1 VRSLVDLLGS
11 PDGPAFLEE
20 RGVLLSEEAFIDL
33 IRPPAR
39 DGLHD
44 VVDLGRGYPVYSAH
58 QLQCDYALSVT
69 AKLRTLGDVGGHGG
83 VAPLAVWLDMDRTG
97 SNKQS
102 TSIAWPGGGAP
113 VRLAPQRFK
122 EREPRFVPVERSRL
136 EEAVA
141 KLEAWARSVGDE
153 GAIQRHRPLAEALRA
168 DGVASLADA
177 NLGLTL
183 VMLRGHLGVEVPSV
197 LVSEIAGRGLLTASV
212 DAAVADLEGFVGV
225 FNAAVDALVAADV
238 DPQVRHLG
246 EGYFPL
252 RYSCSNCEARCTL
265 VHRSRDADHFA
276 ETTCRSCGNEH
287 RFHLGS
293 GTPSAAE
300 VMATGRWSVDVSLP
314 AYLNDL
320 VGGVVVGRSSAL
332 YGLVLNE
339 VVAKVLGGDPVP
351 ALIPPRLS
359 EVLETDSA
367 GGLMYEYL
375 ASG

>member
-11 PDGPAFLEE
+11 PDGRAFLEE
-20 RGVLLSEEAFIDL
+20 GGILLSDEAFVDG
-33 IRPPAR
+33 IRNPVR

-44 VVDLGRGYPVYSAH
+44 VVELGRGYPVYSAH

-69 AKLRTLGDVGGHGG
+69 AKLRALGDVGDRDG

-102 TSIAWPGGGAP
+102 TSIAWPGGGGR
-113 VRLAPQRFK
+113 VRLAAQRFK

-136 EEAVA
+136 EEVAA
-141 KLEAWARSVGDE
+141 KLEAWARSVGDD
-153 GAIQRHRPLAEALRA
+153 GAIQRQRPLAEALLA
-168 DGVASLADA
+168 DGVATLADA

-183 VMLRGHLGVEVPSV
+183 VMLKGHLGVEVPSV
-197 LVSEIAGRGLLTASV
+197 LVSHIAGWGLLTEAV
-212 DAAVADLEGFVGV
+212 DAAVADLDGFVGV

-265 VHRSRDADHFA
+265 LHRSQGADHFA
-276 ETTCRSCGNEH
+276 ETTCRSCGTEH

-293 GTPSAAE
+293 GTPTPGE
-300 VMATGRWSVDVSLP
+300 VIATGRWSMDVSLP

-320 VGGVVVGRSSAL
+320 VSGLVVGRSSAL

-339 VVAKVLGGDPVP
+339 VVAKVLGGTPVP
-351 ALIPPRLS
+351 ALVPPRLS
-359 EVLETDSA
+359 EILETDSP
-367 GGLMYEYL
+367 GSLMYEYL
-375 ASG
+375 TAG